1 MLRLVQVIDQALGYV
16 PPALSSLPATASHP
30 DGHSHGH
37 DHGDAHAAHHAH
49 APHPSFAQSQP
60 LSSALHAGTVQER
73 WVDHPTEWHEFE
85 KAQWKA
91 EGEWAAER
99 ATEESRRK
107 AVEQARREQEA
118 AAAAAAAAAGGSG
131 EARPAGQL
139 S

>member
-16 PPALSSLPATASHP
+16 PPALSSLPAIASHP

-118 AAAAAAAAAGGSG
+118 AAAAAAAGGSG